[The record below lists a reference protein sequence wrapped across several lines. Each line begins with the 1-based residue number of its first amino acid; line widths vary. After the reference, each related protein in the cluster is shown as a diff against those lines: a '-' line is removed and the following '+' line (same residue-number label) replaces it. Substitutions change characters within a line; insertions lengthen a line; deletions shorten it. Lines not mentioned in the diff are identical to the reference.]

1 MKKKKR
7 FHTIRIRDY
16 FQGLCY
22 MTECRFKDLPAPL
35 PWIEPSINMLY
46 LESVLSYV
54 LGNDFCSII
63 SMSALLEHVLRLAL
77 LDRNNTGL
85 TRSLSLEQLDGINSI
100 SVAIKKAISE
110 GIIDTKDKAWWDSI
124 AKIIRNK
131 SAHYIIPKLIKDFTK
146 QKYDEGQGDREKYS
160 PVYYRLTNDKGEP
173 KTPFSYDWGM
183 FFHKVG
189 YFIAKA
195 YIVDGTFYLKKVIKT
210 TDWKPD
216 RSYWASQEDE
226 YNFFFSYNWNI
237 AEMIESLDSGN
248 ERPKSD
254 GPKAAE

>member
-1 MKKKKR
+1 MAR
-7 FHTIRIRDY
+7 
-16 FQGLCY
+16 
-22 MTECRFKDLPAPL
+22 CRFKDLPEPL

-54 LGNDFCSII
+54 LGNDFCSIM
-63 SMSALLEHVLRLAL
+63 SMSALLEHVLRLAI

-85 TRSLSLEQLDGINSI
+85 TRSLSLKQLGGIESI
-100 SVAIKKAISE
+100 SDAIEKATSK
-110 GIIDTKDKAWWDSI
+110 GIIDTEDKAWWDSI

-146 QKYDEGQGDREKYS
+146 QKYDEGQEDREKYS
-160 PVYYRLTNDKGEP
+160 PVYYRQTNGKGEP
-173 KTPFSYDWGM
+173 KTPLSHDWGM

-195 YIVDGTFYLKKVIKT
+195 YIVDGTSYLKKVIEI

-226 YNFFFSYNWNI
+226 YNSFFSYNWNI
-237 AEMIESLDSGN
+237 AEMIESLDGVN